1 MGRQIR
7 KVAPWLGM
15 MESHMHSNMT
25 IARLYRWTT
34 YHSHP
39 TMRVGQPF
47 KGRAWGRPSP
57 GVLLT
62 PDALK
67 FKIPLPLAF
76 VAANSRFNPRTQNQ
90 SGHQGQQKHSAP
102 QTQLVSSGQFKVEAN
117 CQKTVNNYN
126 KCLTNAS
133 SDSCVYYLNYLNNN
147 CKLTN

>member
-47 KGRAWGRPSP
+47 KGRAWGRPTP

-67 FKIPLPLAF
+67 FHIPLPLAF
-76 VAANSRFNPRTQNQ
+76 VPADSRYNPRV
-90 SGHQGQQKHSAP
+90 AP
-102 QTQLVSSGQFKVEAN
+102 QKTQHAASQQLVSSGQYKIDAN

-133 SDSCVYYLNYLNNN
+133 SDSCVYYFNYLNNH
-147 CKLTN
+147 CKLSN

>member
-15 MESHMHSNMT
+15 FESHFHSNHT
-25 IARLYRWTT
+25 IHRLYRWTT

-39 TMRVGQPF
+39 TMRQGHPF
-47 KGRAWGRPSP
+47 KGRSWGRPTP

-67 FKIPLPLAF
+67 FKIPLPFAF
-76 VAANSRFNPRTQNQ
+76 VAANSLYNPRVSHNQ
-90 SGHQGQQKHSAP
+90 GHNTHNETHKMLSA
-102 QTQLVSSGQFKVEAN
+102 GNFKVDQP

-126 KCLTNAS
+126 KCVKNAQA
-133 SDSCVYYLNYLNNN
+133 DDCFYYLNYLNNN
-147 CKLTN
+147 CKLTQ

>member
-15 MESHMHSNMT
+15 MESHLHSNMT

-47 KGRAWGRPSP
+47 KGRAWGRPTP

-67 FKIPLPLAF
+67 FHIPLPLAF
-76 VAANSRFNPRTQNQ
+76 VAANNQYNPRTQ
-90 SGHQGQQKHSAP
+90 KHSDKKQHVAQP
-102 QTQLVSSGQFKVEAN
+102 QLVSSGQFKIDQN
-117 CQKTVNNYN
+117 CQKQVNNYN
-126 KCLTNAS
+126 KCITNAS
-133 SDSCVYYLNYLNNN
+133 SESCVYYLNYLNNN
-147 CKLTN
+147 CRVNN

>member
-15 MESHMHSNMT
+15 FESHMHSNHT
-25 IARLYRWTT
+25 IHRLYRWTT

-39 TMRVGQPF
+39 TMRQGQPF
-47 KGRAWGRPSP
+47 KGRSWGRPTP

-76 VAANSRFNPRTQNQ
+76 VAANSLYNPREQNVQ
-90 SGHQGQQKHSAP
+90 SNGNNHHEQA
-102 QTQLVSSGQFKVEAN
+102 TQLASSGNFKIEQN

-126 KCLTNAS
+126 KCIKNAS
-133 SDSCVYYLNYLNNN
+133 ADDCSYYLNYLNNN
-147 CKLTN
+147 CKLTQ

>member
-15 MESHMHSNMT
+15 FESHLHSNHT
-25 IARLYRWTT
+25 VHRLYRWTT

-39 TMRVGQPF
+39 TMKTGQPF
-47 KGRAWGRPSP
+47 KGRCWGRPSA

-76 VAANSRFNPRTQNQ
+76 VAVDNNYNPRALSSNAQGT
-90 SGHQGQQKHSAP
+90 HQIESQVQM
-102 QTQLVSSGQFKVEAN
+102 LSSGSFKLDQG

-126 KCLTNAS
+126 KCLKNTS
-133 SDSCVYYLNYLNNN
+133 PDDCFYYLNYLNNN
-147 CKLTN
+147 CKLNQ